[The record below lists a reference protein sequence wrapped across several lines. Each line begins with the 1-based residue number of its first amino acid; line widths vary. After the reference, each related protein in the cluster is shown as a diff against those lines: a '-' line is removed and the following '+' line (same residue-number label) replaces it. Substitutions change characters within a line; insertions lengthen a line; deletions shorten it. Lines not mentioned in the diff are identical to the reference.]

1 MNKYV
6 NIEDIEY
13 GDVFSIADVYEIP
26 ASVTI
31 EVNTFCNLYCK
42 HCYIPGHSCAQ
53 LSFETI
59 ENILHELRELG
70 TFETVRKRKE
80 RL

>member
-31 EVNTFCNLYCK
+31 EVNTFCNLYVVRRII
-42 HCYIPGHSCAQ
+42 IP
-53 LSFETI
+53 TY
-59 ENILHELRELG
+59 
-70 TFETVRKRKE
+70 RKFTAD
-80 RL
+80 